1 MGIVIFL
8 DDMPLFSFMA
18 GLAVICP
25 ALKVDDLVIILRSVL
40 EPDGAT
46 IWKTIN
52 VLIKQF
58 YLQIKMDN
66 IDGAN

>member
-1 MGIVIFL
+1 MDCLSLLSESKLIYASFMGIVIFL

-46 IWKTIN
+46 I
-52 VLIKQF
+52 
-58 YLQIKMDN
+58 
-66 IDGAN
+66 